1 MRKYL
6 FIYRECVKTA
16 LAQVAAYRLDF
27 ILSMII
33 TFFGNVMFPLVTIL
47 IYSAGAGFP
56 GWSFYEVLLIQS
68 IFTISNGL
76 ASVMLGGV
84 LWTTMQH
91 IREGSFEIVLLRP
104 IDPLFFL
111 IASNFETESLGQ
123 LLGGGVMLGIAVA
136 HTGAAS
142 AVAVLQCAVLFAAGF
157 AVMTGIFLVMAA
169 ASFKWVGNSRL
180 PEIFDSVKTF
190 GKYPVTIFPKIV
202 TGIVTF
208 IIPVAMAGFFPAQA
222 LLGRLEPL
230 AMIAVLPC
238 VLFML
243 FGIWLYRHMIR
254 LYEGVG
260 G

>member
-1 MRKYL
+1 
-6 FIYRECVKTA
+6 
-16 LAQVAAYRLDF
+16 
-27 ILSMII
+27 
-33 TFFGNVMFPLVTIL
+33 MFPLVTVL
-47 IYSAGAGFP
+47 IYNTGAGFP

-104 IDPLFFL
+104 LNPLFFL
-111 IASNFETESLGQ
+111 IASNFEPESLGL
-123 LLGGGVMLGIAVA
+123 LLGGGVLFGIAVS

-142 AVAVLQCAVLFAAGF
+142 AAAVLQCAVLFLAGF
-157 AVMTGIFLVMAA
+157 AVVTGIVLIMAA

-202 TGIVTF
+202 TTIVTF
-208 IIPVAMAGFFPAQA
+208 IIPVGMIGFFPARA
-222 LLGRLEPL
+222 LLGRLDIL
-230 AMIAVLPC
+230 TIFAIVPC

-243 FGIWLYRHMIR
+243 FGVWLYHYMIR
-254 LYEGVG
+254 LYEGTG